1 MKVILF
7 LVGILTGL
15 LFSQVVQ
22 PVSAE
27 SPIIPGLDASFK
39 TSDGWTL
46 TAKYMPAQKNEKTV
60 LLLHGRGEAK
70 EHWILLARYLKDAG
84 LGYLAVDLRGHGD
97 SLSGP
102 KGKESWHKFRA
113 NKRQNDFENMRFD
126 IDASIQYLKTQGVDS
141 NSVALIGDEVGGSL
155 ALKYAAIHPEIPMVV
170 LISPGLNYEEVL
182 TVNAMRAYKNRPVL
196 LIYAESDRKS
206 SHEAPLLYQFARLS
220 AGDPNASLVSI
231 PNLNGRKIAFYR
243 PIAQQIAD
251 WIKNPVKILPPAVS
265 TSTVNSTM
273 ISTATSSVALSS
285 STSTAPALQ
294 NP

>member
-1 MKVILF
+1 MKVVFF

-27 SPIIPGLDASFK
+27 LPVIPGLDASFK
-39 TSDGWTL
+39 TTDGWTL
-46 TAKYMPAQKNEKTV
+46 TAKYMPAQKNQKTI
-60 LLLHGRGEAK
+60 LLLHGRGQNK

-84 LGYLAVDLRGHGD
+84 LGYLAVDLRGHGE

-102 KGKESWHKFRA
+102 RGNESWHKFRVT
-113 NKRQNDFENMRFD
+113 KRQNDFENMRFD
-126 IDASIQYLKTQGVDS
+126 IDAAIQYLKTQGVDS
-141 NSVALIGDEVGGSL
+141 SSVALIGDEVGGSL

-196 LIYAESDRKS
+196 LIYAENDRKS

-220 AGDPNASLVSI
+220 AGDPNASLISI

-251 WIKNPVKILPPAVS
+251 WIKNPVKIIPPAVS
-265 TSTVNSTM
+265 TSTATSTM
-273 ISTATSSVALSS
+273 ISTPTPSVALSS
-285 STSTAPALQ
+285 STTPAVQ

>member
-1 MKVILF
+1 MKMKVLLF
-7 LVGILTGL
+7 LFGLLTGL
-15 LFSQVVQ
+15 LFSQVVE
-22 PVSAE
+22 PVSAQ
-27 SPIIPGLDASFK
+27 SPIVPGLDASFK

-46 TAKYMPAQKNEKTV
+46 DAKYMPAQKDERTV
-60 LLLHGRGEAK
+60 LLLHGRGQSK
-70 EHWILLARYLKDAG
+70 EHWILLARYLKTAG

-102 KGKESWHKFRA
+102 QGNESWRKFRDT
-113 NKRQNDFENMRFD
+113 KRENDFEDMRFD
-126 IDASIQYLKTQGVDS
+126 IDAATQYLKTQGVAIS
-141 NSVALIGDEVGGSL
+141 SIAIVGDEVGGSL
-155 ALKYAAIHPEIPMVV
+155 ALKYAAVHPEIPMVV

-220 AGDPNASLVSI
+220 AGDQNASLISI

-251 WIKNPVKILPPAVS
+251 WIKNPVKIVPPPAVS
-265 TSTVNSTM
+265 TSTATSTM
-273 ISTATSSVALSS
+273 ISTQTSSVALS
-285 STSTAPALQ
+285 TGPAIV

>member
-196 LIYAESDRKS
+196 LIYA
-206 SHEAPLLYQFARLS
+206 FGARGSLRS
-220 AGDPNASLVSI
+220 AG
-231 PNLNGRKIAFYR
+231 
-243 PIAQQIAD
+243 
-251 WIKNPVKILPPAVS
+251 
-265 TSTVNSTM
+265 
-273 ISTATSSVALSS
+273 
-285 STSTAPALQ
+285 
-294 NP
+294 